1 MHAVEMAKILPVYF
15 NLDLR
20 DGATRLKSSHQ
31 HESSWPMQQF
41 KTATFV
47 LNVIEIVGWIGA
59 GLALAAFA
67 LVLTGQQPTVF
78 LLFGAALAISGLAI
92 VAIAQIG
99 HAQVYTAKN
108 SDLILKALLNASPP
122 AAPKRY

>member
-1 MHAVEMAKILPVYF
+1 
-15 NLDLR
+15 
-20 DGATRLKSSHQ
+20 
-31 HESSWPMQQF
+31 MQQF

-122 AAPKRY
+122 SAPKRY